1 MSARREGREVT
12 LRLLYHLEL
21 VGGSPER
28 EIARYWELNPADEEM
43 RRFAETLVPKIYER
57 KEEID
62 RLISAASDRWSLSRM
77 DTMSR
82 CLLRFAACEIL
93 YIPEVP
99 SKVAINE
106 AVELAK
112 KYGPESAASFVNGI
126 LDRLLREKAPA

>member
-21 VGGSPER
+21 LDGSPER
-28 EIARYWELNPADEEM
+28 ETAHYWELNPAGEET
-43 RRFAETLVPKIYER
+43 RRFAETLILKISER

-62 RLISAASDRWSLSRM
+62 RLISAASDRWTLSRM

-82 CLLRFAACEIL
+82 CLLQFAACEIL
-93 YIPEVP
+93 YVPEVP
-99 SKVAINE
+99 AKVAINE

-126 LDRLLREKAPA
+126 LDRLLREKATA